1 LSALNKTNI
10 KGDLFPEGTLA
21 AGIPPIAQVGVGN
34 GVIDI
39 PSDIGFIAWPKKFDS
54 GYVQSWNLT
63 VQKELKFGF
72 TGQVGYVA
80 TRQTR
85 EPAFFDINAGQVIG
99 AGDPGRALYPRF
111 GRVATTQELRP
122 IGTGHYDSLQA
133 SLQRRFSAGLALTV
147 NYTWGK
153 AIAPVMNS
161 DCPPGADCNAGGT
174 VQAFHY
180 LDLNRSVVGFDRTHN
195 LAITNIWELPF
206 GRGRRWMSSGGVAS
220 AVLGGWQVNNILSLI
235 SGPPFT
241 VYADGT
247 SLNLPGSTQ
256 QADQVKSQVT
266 KLGGIGPGT
275 PFYDPT
281 AFAEVTGARFGTSGF
296 NLLRG
301 PGIVNWDFGLFRE
314 FKLSERMKLQFRME
328 SFNFSNTPHFA
339 TPEDGYTSVSDGSDF
354 MVINSVTNLAREG
367 IDERQFRFGLRIS
380 F

>member
-1 LSALNKTNI
+1 MKLAHFLTRWGEGFSRSWPPHGRRITFVRQ
-10 KGDLFPEGTLA
+10 GEGTQ
-21 AGIPPIAQVGVGN
+21 I
-34 GVIDI
+34 
-39 PSDIGFIAWPKKFDS
+39 
-54 GYVQSWNLT
+54 
-63 VQKELKFGF
+63 
-72 TGQVGYVA
+72 
-80 TRQTR
+80 
-85 EPAFFDINAGQVIG
+85 
-99 AGDPGRALYPRF
+99 
-111 GRVATTQELRP
+111 RVASILRR
-122 IGTGHYDSLQA
+122 
-133 SLQRRFSAGLALTV
+133 RRFLAVCLLSFC
-147 NYTWGK
+147 
-153 AIAPVMNS
+153 AFMRQPPAAAP
-161 DCPPGADCNAGGT
+161 
-174 VQAFHY
+174 
-180 LDLNRSVVGFDRTHN
+180 N

-281 AFAEVTGARFGTSGF
+281 AFAEVTEARFGTSGF

-339 TPEDGYTSVSDGSDF
+339 TPEDGNTSVSDGSDF